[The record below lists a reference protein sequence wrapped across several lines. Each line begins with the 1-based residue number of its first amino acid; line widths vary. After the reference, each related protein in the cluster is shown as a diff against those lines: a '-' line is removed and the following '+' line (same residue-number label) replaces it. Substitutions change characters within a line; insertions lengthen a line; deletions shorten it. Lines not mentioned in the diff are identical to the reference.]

1 MQRSRNRLRAVAA
14 LVMVF
19 ALFTGPSEAEE
30 QYTLATATPGGTYY
44 PIGVAI
50 STLVKFELFPGDGID
65 LVAIPTAGSGENIG
79 LLRDNA
85 SQFAIISGLAAY
97 QAAEGLG
104 KFEDEGPFDGFRAIG
119 SLWRSTDHFVLRSE
133 FAKSGTLGDLS
144 NAVGQPASFGK
155 KNSGTI
161 LKNSLLLE
169 HLGLSIND
177 FELVHEGY
185 KGSVELFADGAVSVM
200 NLSAGVPVSAVSD
213 TLSKTGSDAVLLEV
227 TDEQLKRLDAG
238 TGLWSREIIP
248 AGTYPGQT
256 ADVASIA
263 TPNILAVR
271 GDIPD
276 EIVYRVTKTIFDNL
290 DKLQSLHSA
299 AKQIDVDQAAVG
311 LPVPMHP
318 GAERYFQER
327 GLALPFAS
335 DSGFGEAFLA
345 RYQTHAEARETINR
359 GRVGIVTGPSTQ
371 TSARAIGDIALA
383 VEGDGLRLIT
393 MTGKGSGQNV
403 TDLLYLGGVDA
414 AVVQMDYLQ
423 YAKQYA
429 YPDLEERL
437 RIMTPLFD
445 QEVHVLVKHGI
456 YDIDQLANKKV
467 NIGVRGSGAELTSE
481 IVFRQLDVDVE
492 RTYYGDHEALELVKS
507 GDIAAA
513 VFVSGKPMPLLE
525 GVELSDGL
533 RLLAVPKV
541 DYKGS
546 YTASSFDRSN
556 YSWLIGRDEV
566 ETIAV
571 RTAIA
576 AYNWKPG
583 TTRFKGVQQLAQ
595 RLIENLH
602 ELHSV
607 GRHPKLKDLD
617 PRADFG
623 GWPRLPLVD
632 DYLSRLD
639 LAQQGRGTADA
650 VN

>member
-1 MQRSRNRLRAVAA
+1 MQRRRGHWIALAA
-14 LVMVF
+14 LSVF
-19 ALFTGPSEAEE
+19 FNLCIGSVKANE

-65 LVAIPTAGSGENIG
+65 LVAISTAGSGENIR
-79 LLRDNA
+79 LLRNDE

-97 QAAEGLG
+97 QAAGGLG

-119 SLWRSTDHFVLRSE
+119 SLWRSTDHFILRSNLS
-133 FAKSGTLGDLS
+133 KSGTLDDLA

-161 LKNSLLLE
+161 LKNGLLLE
-169 HLGLSIND
+169 RLGLPIED
-177 FELVHEGY
+177 FSLVHEGY

-213 TLSKTGSDAVLLEV
+213 TLTKAGKDAVLLEV
-227 TDEQLKRLDAG
+227 TDAQLQQLDAG

-256 ADVASIA
+256 EDVASIA

-271 GDIPD
+271 SDMPD
-276 EIVYRVTKTIFDNL
+276 DVVYRVTKTIFDNL
-290 DKLQSLHSA
+290 DKLQALHSA
-299 AKQIDVDQAAVG
+299 ATQIEFDQAAVG

-318 GAERYFQER
+318 GAARYFQER
-327 GLALPFAS
+327 GLTLPVAS
-335 DSGFGEAFLA
+335 DGFGEAFLA
-345 RYQTHAEARETINR
+345 RYRTHADARRMVNR

-383 VEGDGLRLIT
+383 VESDGLRLIT

-429 YPDLEERL
+429 YPDLDERL
-437 RIMTPLFD
+437 RILTPLFD
-445 QEVHVLVKHGI
+445 QEVHVVVKHGT
-456 YDIDQLANKKV
+456 YNFGQLAGKKV
-467 NIGVRGSGAELTSE
+467 NFGVRGSGAELTSE
-481 IVFRQLDVDVE
+481 IIFRQLGVEVE
-492 RTYYGDHEALELVKS
+492 RTFHGDHEALELVKS

-533 RLLAVPKV
+533 RLLSVPKV
-541 DYKGS
+541 DYSGS
-546 YTASSFDRSN
+546 YTVSSFNQDDYPWLLDRKD
-556 YSWLIGRDEV
+556 I

-583 TTRFKGVQQLAQ
+583 TARFEGVRQLAE
-595 RLIENLH
+595 RLIDNAQALGA
-602 ELHSV
+602 V

-617 PRADFG
+617 PKADFG
-623 GWPRLPLVD
+623 GWPKLPFVEE
-632 DYLSRLD
+632 YLSRQD
-639 LAQQGRGTADA
+639 LAQGRVPADA

>member
-1 MQRSRNRLRAVAA
+1 MQRSWSLLSALAA
-14 LVMVF
+14 LPMIF
-19 ALFTGPSEAEE
+19 SIFIGSSKAEE

-50 STLVKFELFPGDGID
+50 STLVKFELFPGEGID

-79 LLRDNA
+79 LLREDE

-104 KFEDEGPFDGFRAIG
+104 KFEEEGPFGDFRAIG
-119 SLWRSTDHFVLRSE
+119 SLWRSTDHFILRSE
-133 FAKSGTLGDLS
+133 FAASGTLDDLS
-144 NAVGQPASFGK
+144 NAVGQLASFGK
-155 KNSGTI
+155 EGSGTI
-161 LKNSLLLE
+161 LKNGLLLE
-169 HLGLSIND
+169 RLGLPIDD
-177 FELVHEGY
+177 FELIHEGY
-185 KGSVELFADGAVSVM
+185 KGSVGLFADGSVSVM

-213 TLSKTGSDAVLLEV
+213 TLSEAGSDAVLLEV
-227 TDEQLKRLDAG
+227 TDEQLARLDAG
-238 TGLWSREIIP
+238 TGLWSREMIP

-256 ADVASIA
+256 EDVASVA

-271 GDIPD
+271 SDVPD
-276 EIVYRVTKTIFDNL
+276 DVVYRLTKTIFDNL

-299 AKQIDVDQAAVG
+299 ATQIEADQAAVG

-327 GLALPFAS
+327 GLALPVVS
-335 DSGFGEAFLA
+335 DSGFGDSFLA
-345 RYQTHAEARETINR
+345 RYRTHAEARETVNR

-383 VEGDGLRLIT
+383 VESDGLRLIT

-437 RIMTPLFD
+437 RILTPLFD

-456 YDIDQLANKKV
+456 YDFGQLAGKKV
-467 NIGVRGSGAELTSE
+467 NFGVRGSGAELTSE
-481 IVFRQLDVDVE
+481 IIFRQQDVDVE
-492 RTYYGDHEALELVKS
+492 RTFHGDYEALELVKS

-525 GVELSDGL
+525 GVALSDGL
-533 RLLAVPKV
+533 RLLAVPEV

-546 YTASSFDRSN
+546 YTASSFDRN
-556 YSWLIGRDEV
+556 DYSWLIDRGEI

-583 TTRFKGVQQLAQ
+583 TTRFDGVQQLAE
-595 RLIENLH
+595 RLFENVD
-602 ELHSV
+602 ELRSV
-607 GRHPKLKDLD
+607 GRHPKLRDLD

-632 DYLSRLD
+632 DYLYRLD
-639 LAQQGRGTADA
+639 LAQGRASTDA

>member
-1 MQRSRNRLRAVAA
+1 MQLSRISSSTMTVF
-14 LVMVF
+14 MVVF
-19 ALFTGPSEAEE
+19 SLFTGPSEAEE
-30 QYTLATATPGGTYY
+30 QYTLATATAGGTYY

-50 STLVKFELFPGDGID
+50 STLVKFELFPDDGID
-65 LVAIPTAGSGENIG
+65 VVAIPTAGSGENIE
-79 LLRDNA
+79 LLRNNE

-97 QAAEGLG
+97 QAAGGLG
-104 KFEDEGPFDGFRAIG
+104 KFEKDGPFDGFRAIG

-133 FAKSGTLGDLS
+133 FAKSGTLDDLS

-155 KNSGTI
+155 ENSGTI

-169 HLGLSIND
+169 RLGTPVND
-177 FELVHEGY
+177 FELLHEGY
-185 KGSVELFADGAVSVM
+185 KGSVKLFAEGAVSVM

-213 TLSKTGSDAVLLEV
+213 TLSKAGSDAVLLEV

-256 ADVASIA
+256 EDVASIA

-271 GDIPD
+271 SDTPD
-276 EIVYRVTKTIFDNL
+276 DVVYRLTKTIFDNL

-327 GLALPFAS
+327 GQLLPVAS
-335 DSGFGEAFLA
+335 NNGFGEAFLA
-345 RYQTHAEARETINR
+345 RYQTHTEARETVNR

-383 VEGDGLRLIT
+383 VESDGLRLIT

-456 YDIDQLANKKV
+456 YDFEQLAGKKV
-467 NIGVRGSGAELTSE
+467 NFGVRGSGAELTSE
-481 IVFRQLDVDVE
+481 IIFGQLDVDVE
-492 RTYYGDHEALELVKS
+492 RTFYDDRRALELVKS
-507 GDIAAA
+507 GEIAAA
-513 VFVSGKPMPLLE
+513 IFVSGKPMPLLE
-525 GVELSDGL
+525 GVDISDGV

-546 YTASSFDRSN
+546 YTASSFDRED
-556 YSWLIGRDEV
+556 YSWLIGSVEV

-576 AYNWKPG
+576 AYNWKPD
-583 TTRFKGVQQLAQ
+583 TARFKGVQQLAE

-602 ELHSV
+602 KLRSA
-607 GRHPKLKDLD
+607 GRHPKLRDLD

-623 GWPRLPLVD
+623 GWPRLPLVE
-632 DYLSRLD
+632 DYLYRLD
-639 LAQQGRGTADA
+639 LAQGDAAADA

>member
-1 MQRSRNRLRAVAA
+1 MSALAA
-14 LVMVF
+14 LPMIF
-19 ALFTGPSEAEE
+19 SIFIGSSKAEE

-50 STLVKFELFPGDGID
+50 STLVKFELFPGEGID
-65 LVAIPTAGSGENIG
+65 LVAIPTAGSGENVG
-79 LLRDNA
+79 LLREDE

-104 KFEDEGPFDGFRAIG
+104 KFEEKGPFGEFRAIG
-119 SLWRSTDHFVLRSE
+119 SLWRSTDHFILRSE
-133 FAKSGTLGDLS
+133 FATSGTLDDLS

-155 KNSGTI
+155 EGSGTI
-161 LKNSLLLE
+161 LKNGLLLE
-169 HLGLSIND
+169 RLGLPIDD
-177 FELVHEGY
+177 FELIHEGY
-185 KGSVELFADGAVSVM
+185 KGSVGLFADGSVSVM

-213 TLSKTGSDAVLLEV
+213 TLGEAGSDAVLLEV
-227 TDEQLKRLDAG
+227 TDEQLARLDAG
-238 TGLWSREIIP
+238 TGLWSREMIP

-256 ADVASIA
+256 EDVASVA

-271 GDIPD
+271 SDVPD
-276 EIVYRVTKTIFDNL
+276 DVVYRLTKTIFDNL

-299 AKQIDVDQAAVG
+299 ATQIEADQAAVG

-327 GLALPFAS
+327 GLALPVVS
-335 DSGFGEAFLA
+335 DSGFGDSFLA
-345 RYQTHAEARETINR
+345 RYRTHAEARETVNR

-383 VEGDGLRLIT
+383 VESDGLRLIT

-437 RIMTPLFD
+437 RILTPLFD

-456 YDIDQLANKKV
+456 YDFGQLADKKV
-467 NIGVRGSGAELTSE
+467 NFGVRGSGAELTSE
-481 IVFRQLDVDVE
+481 IIFRQLDVDVE
-492 RTYYGDHEALELVKS
+492 RTFYGDHEALELVKS

-525 GVELSDGL
+525 GVALSDGL
-533 RLLAVPKV
+533 RLLAVPEV

-546 YTASSFDRSN
+546 YIASSFDRN
-556 YSWLIGRDEV
+556 DYSWLIDRDEI

-583 TTRFKGVQQLAQ
+583 TTRFDGVQQLAE
-595 RLIENLH
+595 RLFENVD
-602 ELHSV
+602 ELRSV
-607 GRHPKLKDLD
+607 GRHPKLRDLD

-632 DYLSRLD
+632 DYLYRLD
-639 LAQQGRGTADA
+639 LAQGRASTDA